1 MNYLPSIKMNLL
13 RDKTFTSFVVRFL
26 VIFSLCYFGT
36 LAVIGLAAPG
46 DMYSPF
52 IARYLDFVSWI
63 KTSLVK
69 GTAAFASIFG
79 YETYE
84 VPNHIIRIKGGTGVR
99 IAYSCVGY
107 GVYSFWFAYAMA
119 SHEHF
124 KRKLAWAVMGIL
136 LLWLINVVRIGLLLI
151 ALNRNWPMPLG
162 LDHHTWFNI
171 VAYIFIFLMILLFER
186 GRGGLHK
193 QEQKAG

>member
-1 MNYLPSIKMNLL
+1 MNLL
-13 RDKTFTSFVVRFL
+13 KDRTFTSFVIRFL
-26 VIFSLCYFGT
+26 LIFAVLYFGT

-46 DMYSPF
+46 GLYSPF
-52 IARYLDFVSWI
+52 IDHYLDYVSWI

-69 GTAAFASIFG
+69 GTAFFAGLFG

-84 VPNHIIRIKGGTGVR
+84 VPNHIIRVVNGSGVR

-107 GVYSFWFAYAMA
+107 GVYSFWVAYVLA
-119 SHEHF
+119 SRGSAG
-124 KRKLAWAVMGIL
+124 KKAVWALSGVVA
-136 LLWLINVVRIGLLLI
+136 LWTINVLRIGLLLI

-171 VAYIFIFLMILLFER
+171 VAYLVIFFMIYFFER
-186 GRGGLHK
+186 SGIFERK
-193 QEQKAG
+193 TQKD